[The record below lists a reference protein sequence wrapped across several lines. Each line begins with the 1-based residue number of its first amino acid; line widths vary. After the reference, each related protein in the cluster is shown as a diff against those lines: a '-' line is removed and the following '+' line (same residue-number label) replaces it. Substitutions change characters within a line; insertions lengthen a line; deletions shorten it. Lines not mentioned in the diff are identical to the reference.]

1 MTGSAALV
9 TAAATEHVVIG
20 HVLTGADLTGPAAKL
35 ASCLDPAFLTDAGW
49 DPAWRVLSLP
59 AGHRLLGRTVCRV
72 GGCISTALGRA
83 TGGVCW
89 RCFTRLGAQGLTGP
103 QIESL
108 PELPPLPDRPAGCAV
123 PGCQRM
129 SPAPRSTLC
138 APHSNQFRR
147 GPWASLSLEQFAADP
162 LVRPLSALDPC
173 QVAACTRRT
182 ESGHAYCPTHYQRW
196 RTAVGADPATDRRHW
211 QATQSAV
218 AEGGQVSLRGLPPL
232 VVVEMLFGVQRRVQG
247 GGKVKDVTLRAV
259 CDTTRRRQVLTIA
272 DLPVEAVPGKPARSL
287 LNAMVRDVRRALTDP
302 RQERTGDSWDL
313 ALFGH
318 PGRLS
323 FTGISQ
329 PWLARAAKTWAGEE
343 LPRHRGGGATKVREK
358 VNALARLSE
367 SLRARNDHG
376 LAPDRLGRKDI
387 ETFLNRLAYLES
399 TGTISRYHRNVIC
412 RDTRAALAGIRAL
425 GLTRPGQVAA
435 GVPGDFA
442 LGRGDIPA
450 EPTRGEPGRDLPPEI
465 MAVLCAHLDDLHPAE
480 VRTAT
485 QIGIDTGRRPE
496 DILALPVDCL
506 QHDKDGSAVLIYN
519 NAKADRLA
527 RRLPITQATAAVIT
541 EQQERVRARF
551 PDTPLGELKLL
562 PTPRRNPDGRK
573 AISLDAL
580 AGRHREW
587 VAGLGTLRHRD
598 GTEFDNTRIVLYAY
612 RHTYAQRHADAGV
625 PIDVLAQLLDHRNL
639 NITRAYYRVGEDR
652 RRAAVDTVT
661 AMSFDRHG
669 NRIWRDAEALLD
681 AEHARYAIGE
691 VAVPYGRCTEPTNVQ
706 AGGGACPVRFRCAG
720 CDHFR
725 TDVSY
730 LPDLTAHL
738 DDLLRTRERL
748 AAAVD
753 GVDDWARVD
762 ATPTQHE
769 ITRIRRLITRIHGD
783 LDRTGEAD
791 RAAIDEAVTVLRRHR
806 AVHLGMPTTA
816 TTRTETPR

>member
-196 RTAVGADPATDRRHW
+196 RTAIGADPATDRRHW

-218 AEGGQVSLRGLPPL
+218 SEGGQVSLRGLPPL

-302 RQERTGDSWDL
+302 RQERPATAGTWPCSATLGGSRSPVSASRGWPGPPRRGPVRNCPGTAAAAPPRSGRRSMPWPGSRKACAPATTMGWPRTGW
-313 ALFGH
+313 A
-318 PGRLS
+318 
-323 FTGISQ
+323 
-329 PWLARAAKTWAGEE
+329 AR
-343 LPRHRGGGATKVREK
+343 
-358 VNALARLSE
+358 
-367 SLRARNDHG
+367 
-376 LAPDRLGRKDI
+376 
-387 ETFLNRLAYLES
+387 
-399 TGTISRYHRNVIC
+399 ISR
-412 RDTRAALAGIRAL
+412 
-425 GLTRPGQVAA
+425 
-435 GVPGDFA
+435 
-442 LGRGDIPA
+442 
-450 EPTRGEPGRDLPPEI
+450 
-465 MAVLCAHLDDLHPAE
+465 
-480 VRTAT
+480 
-485 QIGIDTGRRPE
+485 
-496 DILALPVDCL
+496 
-506 QHDKDGSAVLIYN
+506 S
-519 NAKADRLA
+519 
-527 RRLPITQATAAVIT
+527 
-541 EQQERVRARF
+541 
-551 PDTPLGELKLL
+551 
-562 PTPRRNPDGRK
+562 
-573 AISLDAL
+573 S
-580 AGRHREW
+580 
-587 VAGLGTLRHRD
+587 
-598 GTEFDNTRIVLYAY
+598 
-612 RHTYAQRHADAGV
+612 
-625 PIDVLAQLLDHRNL
+625 
-639 NITRAYYRVGEDR
+639 
-652 RRAAVDTVT
+652 
-661 AMSFDRHG
+661 
-669 NRIWRDAEALLD
+669 
-681 AEHARYAIGE
+681 
-691 VAVPYGRCTEPTNVQ
+691 
-706 AGGGACPVRFRCAG
+706 
-720 CDHFR
+720 
-725 TDVSY
+725 
-730 LPDLTAHL
+730 
-738 DDLLRTRERL
+738 
-748 AAAVD
+748 
-753 GVDDWARVD
+753 
-762 ATPTQHE
+762 
-769 ITRIRRLITRIHGD
+769 
-783 LDRTGEAD
+783 
-791 RAAIDEAVTVLRRHR
+791 
-806 AVHLGMPTTA
+806 
-816 TTRTETPR
+816 